1 MAITQHPSSD
11 WLSAYAAGSLP
22 LGQSLCV
29 AAHLEFCSQCRQ
41 NYMRLSQLGGE
52 LMQTLEPVPSQK
64 LSLDDLMA
72 RIDAQPRQA
81 AVDIEAEG
89 LDLSAEPEPSGRRKK
104 AVVSKSAAVPRS
116 LRKLIPNGYDE
127 LKWSRIS
134 WSIRS
139 AELCRDDNGLKVELL
154 RIRPGGA
161 SPRHTHLG
169 DELTMVLQGS
179 FSDEV
184 GVYHAGDFMACDQSD
199 THTPVASVDR
209 ECICLTVTQAPIQL
223 SGFFGR
229 WLNPLLRRGHTSA
242 S

>member
-1 MAITQHPSSD
+1 MAITQHPSGD

-29 AAHLEFCSQCRQ
+29 AAHLEYCSQCRQ
-41 NYMRLSQLGGE
+41 NYSRLSQLGGE
-52 LMQTLEPVPSQK
+52 LMQTLEPAPSQK
-64 LSLDDLMA
+64 LSLEALMA
-72 RIDAQPRQA
+72 RIDTQPEQPPQ
-81 AVDIEAEG
+81 DIEAEG
-89 LDLSAEPEPSGRRKK
+89 LDLSPEPRQLSPDNNSG
-104 AVVSKSAAVPRS
+104 VPRS
-116 LRKLIPNGYDE
+116 LRKLIPNGYDK

-139 AELCRDDNGLKVELL
+139 AELCRDDKGLKVELL
-154 RIRPGGA
+154 RIKPGGA
-161 SPRHTHLG
+161 SPKHTHLG

-179 FSDEV
+179 FSDEE
-184 GVYHAGDFMACDQSD
+184 GVYHAGDFMACDQTD

-229 WLNPLLRRGHTSA
+229 WFNPLLRRGYTPS
-242 S
+242 